1 MTQDPPPGVTGRN
14 HVTMSPRQ
22 YNQERLLGALR
33 VRGTATRADLAGA
46 TGLSRATVA
55 ATVAKLL
62 AAGLMRELP
71 PAERRSGPGRPAGS
85 LCRVAAPGVVVGL
98 DFGHGHLR
106 AAVADL
112 SGQVLA
118 EEHRDLQVDNSPDDA
133 LAAAAY
139 EFRRLLDRISTGVS
153 DVTGVVVGLPSPI
166 DRGTGR
172 VVSNNILPG
181 WVNRAPAHELQERIR
196 LPVVLDNDANLAA
209 LGEITYGSANGVR
222 NLIYV
227 KASIGIGTGLVFE
240 GRLYRGETGTAGE
253 LGHVQIQ
260 PDGAICRCGNRGC
273 LETLV
278 SVPHVLATLQPMH
291 REQLTIA
298 DVVRLATTGDVSA
311 RRVVTD
317 AGRAI
322 GRTLADLCNVLN
334 PGALIIGG
342 ELAAAGAPFT
352 AGIREA
358 IDHHTQPVIADAVA
372 IRTSALGERAEVL
385 GAIALAVQT
394 SSQRAT

>member
-1 MTQDPPPGVTGRN
+1 
-14 HVTMSPRQ
+14 
-22 YNQERLLGALR
+22 LC
-33 VRGTATRADLAGA
+33 LA
-46 TGLSRATVA
+46 
-55 ATVAKLL
+55 
-62 AAGLMRELP
+62 
-71 PAERRSGPGRPAGS
+71 
-85 LCRVAAPGVVVGL
+85 AAPGVVVGL
-98 DFGHGHLR
+98 DFGHSHLR

-112 SGQVLA
+112 TGQVLA
-118 EEHRDLQVDNSPDDA
+118 EEHRDIQVDNSPDDA

-139 EFRRLLDRISTGVS
+139 EFRRLLDRISTRVS
-153 DVTGVVVGLPSPI
+153 DVTGVVMGLPSPV

-181 WVNRAPAHELQERIR
+181 WINRAPAQELQGRIR

-209 LGEITYGSANGVR
+209 LGEMTYGSADGVR

-227 KASIGIGTGLVFE
+227 KASTGIGTGLVFE
-240 GRLYRGETGTAGE
+240 GRVYRGETGTAGE

-278 SVPHVLATLQPMH
+278 SVPHVLASLQPVH
-291 REQLTIA
+291 REPLTIA
-298 DVVRLATTGDVSA
+298 DVVRLASTGDVSA

-334 PGALIIGG
+334 PGALVIGG

-385 GAIALAVQT
+385 GAIALAVET
-394 SSQRAT
+394 SSRRAT

>member
-1 MTQDPPPGVTGRN
+1 
-14 HVTMSPRQ
+14 
-22 YNQERLLGALR
+22 LC
-33 VRGTATRADLAGA
+33 LA
-46 TGLSRATVA
+46 
-55 ATVAKLL
+55 
-62 AAGLMRELP
+62 
-71 PAERRSGPGRPAGS
+71 
-85 LCRVAAPGVVVGL
+85 AAPGVVAGL
-98 DFGHGHLR
+98 DFGHSHLR

-139 EFRRLLDRISTGVS
+139 EFRRLLDRISTSVS
-153 DVTGVVVGLPSPI
+153 DVTGVVMGLPSPV

-181 WVNRAPAHELQERIR
+181 WINRAPAQELQERIR

-209 LGEITYGSANGVR
+209 LGEITYGSADGVR

-227 KASIGIGTGLVFE
+227 KASTGIGTGLVFD

-278 SVPHVLATLQPMH
+278 SVPHVLASLQAVH
-291 REQLTIA
+291 REPLTIA
-298 DVVRLATTGDVSA
+298 DVVRLAATGDVSA

-322 GRTLADLCNVLN
+322 GHR
-334 PGALIIGG
+334 PGQRSRRPPPRWCWV
-342 ELAAAGAPFT
+342 AGLWTRRARRGVRREPSRR
-352 AGIREA
+352 AGQRRQA
-358 IDHHTQPVIADAVA
+358 RAMVA
-372 IRTSALGERAEVL
+372 WTRRRRPGRSACDC
-385 GAIALAVQT
+385 
-394 SSQRAT
+394 